1 MSARA
6 LAVGIASGS
15 ARVAA
20 AMGLAALIGFDAAPG
35 RAFVPKPDR
44 ALAAIAQANL
54 TSGRTQ
60 AIQLDL
66 VMRIGEQAS
75 LATGQLV
82 SHPSGLARL
91 ELRGSGGRV
100 DRYLLSGPELLA
112 AKDGEALE
120 SPQPMLQPVFLL
132 QPSSQETLRV
142 ALESFGVDSRFIG
155 VAPCGELDC
164 YVFGDPALAAPA
176 IHRLPTSG
184 VDAADAAAADEL
196 DPADERARD
205 AVSGRR
211 GMLEIEPTIEPGR
224 PIARLWVDT
233 ETLQIQRI
241 DRDSGESLQLG
252 PIVRFERLMVPAWL
266 EIQRP
271 GEPTIHFDVKRAVR
285 VNATPQAF
293 NPSWLYSPIDP
304 ADPTASGS
312 APALASP
319 AASPVPAP

>member
-1 MSARA
+1 MNASGRA
-6 LAVGIASGS
+6 AGIASASG
-15 ARVAA
+15 RLVAA
-20 AMGLAALIGFDAAPG
+20 LGLAASLGLDAPPA
-35 RAFVPKPDR
+35 RAFVPKSDR

-60 AIQLDL
+60 ALQLDL
-66 VMRIGEQAS
+66 VMRIGDQAG

-91 ELRGSGGRV
+91 ELRGSSGRV

-112 AKDGEALE
+112 AKDGLALAD
-120 SPQPMLQPVFLL
+120 PQPMLQPVFLL
-132 QPSSQETLRV
+132 QPSSQEPLRV
-142 ALESFGVDSRFIG
+142 ALESFGVESRFIG

-176 IHRLPTSG
+176 VRRPPMGGAAGASRASDG
-184 VDAADAAAADEL
+184 SDAMEAVDEPLALE
-196 DPADERARD
+196 PARA
-205 AVSGRR
+205 
-211 GMLEIEPTIEPGR
+211 PGR
-224 PIARLWVDT
+224 PVARLWADT

-252 PIVRFERLMVPAWL
+252 PLVRFERLMVPAWL

-304 ADPTASGS
+304 ADPIAPGG
-312 APALASP
+312 APPALASP
-319 AASPVPAP
+319 SPSTP